1 MEQTWETEKRSLSL
15 HVSIKCQ
22 GKCQFRVIATDVHV
36 NTKYADRT
44 IEVDG
49 FRTIYLSFVTSPE
62 KVRIIV
68 TPKGNS
74 DNYLVDIKEK
84 PLKTYQVYIDSHAQ
98 KFVKFAQEFASVS
111 GYSSALP
118 QGRYFRTKDKDFAI
132 RYFPF
137 ISQNGKVSTSP
148 ARIGHNTGIIEVSKL
163 HFDRY
168 TIPMRMIILLHEYSH
183 KWRNPKIDLE
193 ISDEVGADLN
203 ALYIYLGIGYSKV
216 DAIYVFAN
224 VFYKAQTPQNRHRM
238 RKIMDYIQKFENGEI
253 AKPLTK

>member
-22 GKCQFRVIATDVHV
+22 GKCQFRVIATDFHV

-84 PLKTYQVYIDSHAQ
+84 PLKTYQVHIDTHAQ
-98 KFVKFAQEFASVS
+98 KFVKFAQEFSSVS

-137 ISQNGKVSTSP
+137 IKHNGAVSTSP

-163 HFDRY
+163 HFDRC

-203 ALYIYLGIGYSKV
+203 ALYIYLGLGYSKV

>member
-1 MEQTWETEKRSLSL
+1 MEQTWETDKRSLSL
-15 HVSIKCQ
+15 NVSIKCQ
-22 GKCQFRVIATDVHV
+22 GKCQFRVIATDFHV

-68 TPKGNS
+68 TPKGETK
-74 DNYLVDIKEK
+74 DYLVDIKEK
-84 PLKTYQVYIDSHAQ
+84 PLKTYQVYLDEQAK
-98 KFVKFAQEFASVS
+98 KFVKFAQEFSAVS

-118 QGRYFRTKDKDFAI
+118 QGRYFRTKDREFSI

-137 ISQNGKVSTSP
+137 IKHNGQVSTSP

-168 TIPMRMIILLHEYSH
+168 TIPMRMIILLHEFSH
-183 KWRNPKIDLE
+183 KYRNPKIDLE

-203 ALYIYLGIGYSKV
+203 ALYIYLGLGYSKV

-224 VFYKAQTPQNRHRM
+224 VFLKAQTPQNIHRM